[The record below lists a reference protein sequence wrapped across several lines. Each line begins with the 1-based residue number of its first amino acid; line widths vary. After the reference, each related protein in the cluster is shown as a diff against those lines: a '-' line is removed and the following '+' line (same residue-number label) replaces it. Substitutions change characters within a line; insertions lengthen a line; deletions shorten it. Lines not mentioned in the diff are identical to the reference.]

1 MRLADFGVLHRN
13 ELSGS
18 LGGLTRVRRFQQDDA
33 HIFCLA
39 EQVSKEV
46 VDFLQF
52 LKYTYDIFGFKYE
65 LDLSTRPEKYLGEIE
80 QWDIAEDML
89 TKALIEF
96 TGKKCGEAG
105 GWDLNPGDGAFYG
118 PKIDI
123 KVFDALKRRHQC
135 ATLQLDFQ
143 LPIRFN
149 LQVQSKHAQQPAI
162 GDAEKGR
169 RNHHADGPSTEIG
182 KSMSPAPLT
191 EHPSMD
197 AESVNGP
204 TTERTEERTVAQ
216 EDGEA
221 ASRKLRQGFER
232 PVIIHRALYGS
243 FERFFAILIEHYGGY
258 WPFWLSP
265 RQAIVVPISEKFM
278 DYALEVQSELRKD
291 EFYVDI
297 DSSDRT
303 IGKKMAEA
311 RNNYYNTIL
320 VVGEHEVAK
329 KTVNMRERGV
339 EETASLSVPEV
350 AAKFA
355 EWRAAFK

>member
-33 HIFCLA
+33 HIFCLV

-46 VDFLQF
+46 VDFLHF
-52 LKYTYDIFGFKYE
+52 FKYAYDIFGFSYE
-65 LDLSTRPEKYLGEIE
+65 LDLSTRPEHYLGEIE
-80 QWDIAEDML
+80 QWDIAENML
-89 TKALIEF
+89 KEALTEF
-96 TGKKCGEAG
+96 TGKQCGEKG

-149 LQVQSKHAQQPAI
+149 LQVQSKHAQPQVSSDH
-162 GDAEKGR
+162 GK
-169 RNHHADGPSTEIG
+169 G
-182 KSMSPAPLT
+182 KSKQNAAKS
-191 EHPSMD
+191 D
-197 AESVNGP
+197 
-204 TTERTEERTVAQ
+204 TVAV
-216 EDGEA
+216 DGIVEGNEEA
-221 ASRKLRQGFER
+221 DANSRRLRHGFER

-265 RQAIVVPISEKFM
+265 RQSIVVPISEKFM
-278 DYALEVQSELRKD
+278 DYALEVQAELRKD
-291 EFYVDI
+291 EFYVEVDA
-297 DSSDRT
+297 SDRT

-320 VVGEHEVAK
+320 VVGEQEVAN

-339 EETASLSVPEV
+339 EETVSLRVAEV
-350 AAKFA
+350 LEKFRG
-355 EWRAAFK
+355 WRAAFK

>member
-39 EQVSKEV
+39 DQVEDEV
-46 VDFLQF
+46 FQCLQF
-52 LKYTYDIFGFKYE
+52 LEHTYKIFGFEYE
-65 LDLSTRPEKYLGEIE
+65 LELSTRPEHFLGEIA
-80 QWDIAEDML
+80 QWDVAEKML
-89 TKALIEF
+89 ADALVRF
-96 TGKKCGEAG
+96 TGKQCGEAG
-105 GWDLNPGDGAFYG
+105 GWQINPADGAFYG

-149 LQVQSKHAQQPAI
+149 LQVQSRSSAPVMGSEAI
-162 GDAEKGR
+162 PDSDVAGATRE
-169 RNHHADGPSTEIG
+169 
-182 KSMSPAPLT
+182 
-191 EHPSMD
+191 
-197 AESVNGP
+197 NG
-204 TTERTEERTVAQ
+204 
-216 EDGEA
+216 DGETQDEDDSQA
-221 ASRKLRQGFER
+221 RRLRTGFER

-243 FERFFAILIEHYGGY
+243 FERFLAILIEHYGGY

-278 DYALEVQSELRKD
+278 DYAQEVRSSLR
-291 EFYVDI
+291 EGMFHVDI
-297 DSSDRT
+297 DMSDRT

-320 VVGEHEVAK
+320 VVGEQEVK
-329 KTVNMRERGV
+329 SKTVNMRIRGV
-339 EETASLSVPEV
+339 DDTKPMSVNDV
-350 AAKFA
+350 LQLFSQ
-355 EWRAAFK
+355 WRQEFK